1 MYICIINFSYLYTNR
16 AINLLKT
23 LYRNEQDE
31 LLDYLRKQNKTK
43 SHQTCKVL
51 VKLLDKKNGNF
62 TKEDIFYGI
71 YKYEYAAKF
80 DYLLRN
86 DFRILSREIE
96 DFIGS
101 NNVFPMV
108 GQLRMLTY
116 LSVLLR
122 TGDTAFF
129 EKEYQAKDAQIT
141 NPYLREWLERIY
153 YDFSFKNLQLKEKYL
168 LDYKQK
174 LKEHRDNVLKNA
186 TVKLAELS
194 AKQAFVNKQLELL
207 GVSGYEEEPS
217 FFGIDLED
225 PANAPTI
232 QYLVLKSATYKKS
245 GDEAIKA
252 LQQCSSMLDSDPHP
266 YLVREFETIWV
277 LSNLGFHY
285 YLSGD
290 FAKAATC
297 FESAY
302 SQPLIGQYQLRGNI
316 LFNLVSSLLK
326 SPDFHKADEIMER
339 YRKDWE
345 SENRLRCRFLFQRV
359 LIHMALKR
367 NKEAKQLLVTMSVPE
382 SSYDYYY
389 FRTLLVLIFILNDEY
404 ERAVMELRNY
414 KQIRFAMEELGQ
426 FHKMLCYVFKYYLKL
441 YDKAVS
447 LGVWDDMAE
456 KGMQDAL
463 ARKMPPANNV
473 QYHDSIM
480 LDFLDA
486 RVEQLRRMV
495 GAQ

>member
-1 MYICIINFSYLYTNR
+1 MYTNR

-23 LYRNEQDE
+23 LYQNEQEE

-43 SHQTCKVL
+43 SYQTCKVL
-51 VKLLDKKNGNF
+51 VKLLEKKNGNF
-62 TKEDIFYGI
+62 TKEDVFYGI

-96 DFIGS
+96 EFIGS

-122 TGDTAFF
+122 TGDSAFF
-129 EKEYQAKDAQIT
+129 EKEYQAKAPQIT
-141 NPYLREWLERIY
+141 NPYLREWLEKIY
-153 YDFSFKNLQLKEKYL
+153 YDFSFKNLQLKDKFL

-174 LKEHRDNVLKNA
+174 LHEHRDNVLKNSA
-186 TVKLAELS
+186 VKLAELS
-194 AKQAFVNKQLELL
+194 AKQAFINKQLELL
-207 GVSGYEEEPS
+207 GVNGYQEEPS

-225 PANAPTI
+225 PGNAPTI
-232 QYLVLKSATYKKS
+232 QYLVLKSATYSKS
-245 GDEAIKA
+245 GPEAIQS
-252 LQQCSSMLDSDPHP
+252 LEVCSSMLNNYEHA
-266 YLVREFETIWV
+266 YLVKDFETIWV

-290 FAKAATC
+290 FVKAAGY
-297 FESAY
+297 FEKAY
-302 SQPLIGQYQLRGNI
+302 TEPMIGQYELRGNI
-316 LFNLVSSLLK
+316 LFNYLSALLK
-326 SPDFHKADEIMER
+326 KADFEKADTVMER
-339 YRKDWE
+339 YKKDWQAE
-345 SENRLRCRFLFQRV
+345 DRLRCRFLFQRV

-367 NKEAKQLLVTMSVPE
+367 NKDAKQLLVTMSVPE

-414 KQIRFAMEELGQ
+414 KQIRFALEELGQ

-441 YDKAVS
+441 YDKATS
-447 LGVWDDMAE
+447 LGVWDDAAE
-456 KGMQDAL
+456 KSMQDAL
-463 ARKMPPANNV
+463 ARKTAAGGAV
-473 QYHDSIM
+473 QYNDSIM
-480 LDFLDA
+480 LDFLTIK
-486 RVEQLRRMV
+486 VELLRK
-495 GAQ
+495 ATLHQ